1 MSLAL
6 QYCCFVFAARRH
18 ALATF
23 GAPYPFDRKPN
34 GASAKKL
41 HEERQRGAMLADAG
55 LPSKATETSLD
66 KATSWLAMLAASDS
80 SRSLLEGGGGGRR
93 LALAGRR
100 PVARCTSWSVGET
113 GCSGADAGLARWSNP
128 SGIPSDEVWPAL
140 DGADTSMLLL
150 RSGGQLGRCG
160 RHS

>member
-41 HEERQRGAMLADAG
+41 HEERQRGAMPADAG

-80 SRSLLEGGGGGRR
+80 SRSLLEAGGGGRR
-93 LALAGRR
+93 LALVGRR
-100 PVARCTSWSVGET
+100 ATASSPVHELVGR
-113 GCSGADAGLARWSNP
+113 GDR
-128 SGIPSDEVWPAL
+128 
-140 DGADTSMLLL
+140 LL
-150 RSGGQLGRCG
+150 GGRC
-160 RHS
+160 RPRQME